1 MSKIL
6 DLVNTEFDD
15 SDLAP
20 EILPVDAR
28 LSIRTTAANLVAL
41 FERAASVSPTKE
53 IITGTAYSLL
63 EAFQAEMGTGSY
75 IQVTSTD
82 GEQSLVVVADQTN
95 VILAGAAL
103 IPAKKVLDILKL
115 APEEMVRIDV
125 IGNSA
130 RIRSGQAQWTV
141 QVPSGDALPPMPDV
155 SDIELQAMSRE
166 KFLGALLIARK
177 AASTQAARSSLMQVQ
192 VKNRTLTGA
201 DGSRALRQHVS
212 ELSIHTEMDIPLKVV
227 DELIKALQKS
237 DSSEFELGANHQH
250 LAFRI
255 DHDILIAQRL
265 LLPFPDV
272 EKMFLAPALNNEH
285 RLTVNTADLT
295 AVVKRVR
302 VNADPEF
309 AGIYLGLVPGKKDD
323 EGVQHYSLRVS
334 ARDKT
339 GNSAQETLQCRWEGA
354 KGAREVLV
362 NHKHLLDL
370 LSSYSAE
377 RISFRVGDDSKT
389 IRRSLYL
396 DDPETGFTGVIGQ
409 MMPNW
414 SL

>member
-15 SDLAP
+15 HELAP

-28 LSIRTTAANLVAL
+28 LSIRGTAVGLAAL
-41 FERAASVSPTKE
+41 FDRAASVSPTKE
-53 IITGTAYSLL
+53 IIAGTAYSLL
-63 EAFQAEMGTGSY
+63 EAFSAENGTASY

-82 GEQSLVVVADQTN
+82 GEHSLVVVADGVQ

-103 IPAKKVLDILKL
+103 LPAKKVLDILKL
-115 APEEMVRIDV
+115 APEEMVRLDV

-141 QVPSGDALPPMPDV
+141 QTPAGDALPPMPDV
-155 SDIELQAMSRE
+155 SDIELVGMSRE
-166 KFLGALLIARK
+166 KFLEALVVARK
-177 AASTQAARSSLMQVQ
+177 AASTQTARSSLMQVQ
-192 VKNRTLTGA
+192 VKNRTITGA
-201 DGSRALRQHVS
+201 DGSRGHRQRVD

-227 DELIKALQKS
+227 DELIRALQKS
-237 DSSEFELGANHQH
+237 ESSEFELGGNDQH

-255 DHDILIAQRL
+255 DQDILIAQRL
-265 LLPFPDV
+265 LLRFPDV
-272 EKMFLAPALNNEH
+272 EKMFLGPALNNEH
-285 RLTVNTADLT
+285 LLTIKADDFA

-302 VNADPEF
+302 VNADPDF
-309 AGIYLGLVPGKKDD
+309 AGIYIGLVPGKKDD
-323 EGVQHYSLRVS
+323 DGYTHHAVRIR

-339 GNSAQETLQCRWEGA
+339 GNSAQETLQCRWEGPA
-354 KGAREVLV
+354 GAREILV

-370 LSSYSAE
+370 LTSYSGE
-377 RISFRVGDDSKT
+377 LIRFRVGDDSKT
-389 IRRSLYL
+389 MRRALYL
-396 DDPETGFTGVIGQ
+396 DDPESGFTAVIGQ

-414 SL
+414 SS